1 MHIRQKTNDKRKT
14 NAAPRR
20 KLRRAALFPALVL
33 TLTLTGCA
41 MGGGEES
48 DSPYVY
54 ETQFHSPE
62 GGVESFTVSGDS
74 VYYSTFDGEFYQWTP
89 GGEAKEL
96 DIEPFTTEACRRRLQ
111 ADPQGNLYVFYSV
124 PDPPRSDTC
133 YLVKY
138 DAAGKELAKK
148 NVSLLTSQFVPY
160 EMAADGEGRLYLKG
174 GDKLLQFDGECD
186 YVGVV
191 EAPEGE
197 YPSWLAGDAAGH
209 VYCSL
214 YDTQDNGIIREV
226 VCGGEASGD
235 SQGGSPQ
242 DSQTASF
249 GNPLGEA
256 RLGNYLAAYG
266 ENRFLTYGNN
276 ALYLYDLTSNT
287 LTLLLQ
293 WANCDIDPD
302 SVERI
307 ATLADGRIVLR
318 FEEEQGTGELAVVTE
333 VPRDQATEKE
343 VITLGVLQAGNS
355 HLLRCI
361 SQFNRHSPDCRIE
374 IREYYDTYLASGQAE
389 AKEEARTALH
399 MDISSGRCPDL
410 LVLEYDDLE
419 AYAAKGLLEDLAPYL
434 EEDGNLELADNVI
447 EAYTFHGKLCAL
459 PGALQIRTLAGRADR
474 LGDLGGATGW
484 TLEEMMGFIDSN
496 PDSTVFSADAGQ
508 LLEYS
513 LVFNQSHFVDWEAH
527 TCDFTSDEFIRLL
540 EFCGRFSDRKGTEG
554 AEVLDMM
561 ERSNTAL
568 LHEVELVRPQ
578 DIILLAQILGTE
590 DISYVGFPTVDGR
603 MGSLLEDCGGTCAI
617 SAKSKHKEEAWAF
630 VELLLT
636 GWENP
641 PKSPDALEG
650 TKGFPT
656 ELGTRERYFAKVSEN
671 PYRIGEDGEIYTWD
685 GKPERYAYHALS
697 SRTMQV
703 FFYTPLPEETDL
715 ICALL
720 DSSTTARGGRQI
732 SSIVAQEAAS
742 YFNGQKTAADVAAL
756 IQNRVSIY
764 LEEQN

>member
-14 NAAPRR
+14 NAAARR

-41 MGGGEES
+41 IGGGEEN

-333 VPRDQATEKE
+333 VPRDQAAEKE

-389 AKEEARTALH
+389 AREEARTALH
-399 MDISSGRCPDL
+399 LDISSGRCPDL

-434 EEDGNLELADNVI
+434 EEDGELELADNVI

-459 PGALQIRTLAGRADR
+459 PGALQIRTLAGRTER
-474 LGDLGGATGW
+474 LGELGDAAGW
-484 TLEEMMGFIDSN
+484 TLEEMMEFIDSN

-561 ERSNTAL
+561 EKSNIAL
-568 LHEVELVRPQ
+568 LHEVELVRPE
-578 DIILLAQILGTE
+578 DISLLAQILRTE

-603 MGSLLEDCGGTCAI
+603 AGSLLEDCGATCAI
-617 SAKSKHKEEAWAF
+617 SAKSKHKEQAWAF

-641 PKSPDALEG
+641 PKSYSALVG

-656 ELGTRERYFAKVSEN
+656 ELGTRERYFAKVTET

-685 GKPERYAYHALS
+685 GKPERNFFYAS
-697 SRTMQV
+697 STRTMQV
-703 FFYTPLPEETDL
+703 FFYTPLPEEIDL
-715 ICALL
+715 ICTLL

-742 YFNGQKTAADVAAL
+742 YFSGQKSATDVATL

>member
-14 NAAPRR
+14 NAAARR

-41 MGGGEES
+41 IGGGEEN

-389 AKEEARTALH
+389 AREEARTALH
-399 MDISSGRCPDL
+399 LDISSGRCPDL

-434 EEDGNLELADNVI
+434 EEDGELELADNVI

-459 PGALQIRTLAGRADR
+459 PGALQIRTLAGRTER
-474 LGDLGGATGW
+474 LGELGDAAGW
-484 TLEEMMGFIDSN
+484 TLEEMMEFIDSN

-561 ERSNTAL
+561 EKSNIAL
-568 LHEVELVRPQ
+568 LHEVELVRPE
-578 DIILLAQILGTE
+578 DISLLAQILRTE

-603 MGSLLEDCGGTCAI
+603 AGSLLEDCGATCAI
-617 SAKSKHKEEAWAF
+617 SAKSKHKEQAWAF

-641 PKSPDALEG
+641 PKSYSALVG

-685 GKPERYAYHALS
+685 GKPERNFFYAS
-697 SRTMQV
+697 STRTMQV
-703 FFYTPLPEETDL
+703 FFYTPLPEEIDL
-715 ICALL
+715 ICTLL

-742 YFNGQKTAADVAAL
+742 YFSGQKSATDVATL